1 MTVEMLRGC
10 FKLTDKE
17 MFFQKSEA
25 DLNIF
30 NDSICLYISFC
41 TGSVIPTTSPG
52 LPESLNTVS
61 TSKKLNIYKEKN
73 VSVN

>member
-10 FKLTDKE
+10 FKLTDTE
-17 MFFQKSEA
+17 MFFQKSES
-25 DLNIF
+25 DLNDS
-30 NDSICLYISFC
+30 NDSICLYMSFC
-41 TGSVIPTTSPG
+41 AGRVIPTTSPV
-52 LPESLNTVS
+52 LSECLNTVS